1 MKKQD
6 NGSRYRL
13 HQRIKRVMK
22 YDARN
27 RSVFTTPEELDGL
40 DARMTA
46 YVGELRDRFG
56 YNVQMEIR

>member
-6 NGSRYRL
+6 NGRRYRL

-27 RSVFTTPEELDGL
+27 RSVFTTLEELDGL
-40 DARMTA
+40 DGRMTA

-56 YNVQMEIR
+56 YNIQMEIR